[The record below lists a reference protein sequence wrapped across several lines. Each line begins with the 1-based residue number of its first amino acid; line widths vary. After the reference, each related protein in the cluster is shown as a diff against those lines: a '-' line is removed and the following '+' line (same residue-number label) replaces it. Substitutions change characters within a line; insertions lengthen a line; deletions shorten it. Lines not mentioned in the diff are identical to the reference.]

1 MLYLMNP
8 LMNLSITIKIAKELQ
23 EYNLIGCKYTDNVL
37 KNVKTN
43 CTQRIGM
50 YDRRLVPELQEKTR
64 ISCNTY
70 LANR

>member
-23 EYNLIGCKYTDNVL
+23 EYNLIGCKYTDNAL

-43 CTQRIGM
+43 CTQRIGSM
-50 YDRRLVPELQEKTR
+50 TGG
-64 ISCNTY
+64 
-70 LANR
+70 